1 MPTRKTE
8 SDHPLARLA
17 DEFRRAASS
26 DLEAARADRERASA
40 ARARV
45 QELVE
50 DGRRREKARREAQE
64 AYAAGTGSLED
75 LEAALRSEREHEDLV
90 RCAREGAEQVAK
102 AGSGAAAR
110 LERARC
116 DFVERAGP
124 LFREAVESKLDE
136 LAAELRS
143 FAESFLAPA
152 EQTDPALARALAQ
165 TLPGLGG
172 VAARVESALAAA
184 EAAAQ
189 RSGPRQFSPGEHG
202 EELPVQERSPA
213 DVLREVAER
222 RTDVTGRRAPVG
234 IVAGRTMQ

>member
-1 MPTRKTE
+1 MPKNTTTT
-8 SDHPLARLA
+8 HPLARLV
-17 DEFRRAASS
+17 DEY
-26 DLEAARADRERASA
+26 ARASAEDRKAAEADKQRVAA
-40 ARARV
+40 ARARID
-45 QELVE
+45 ELQR
-50 DGRRREKARREAQE
+50 DGEARKKRRIELSRAYAEGNATAAELEKAL
-64 AYAAGTGSLED
+64 AAEQRHADT
-75 LEAALRSEREHEDLV
+75 LRA
-90 RCAREGAEQVAK
+90 AREGLHAVEK
-102 AGSGAAAR
+102 AGSGAEAR
-110 LERARC
+110 LERKRA
-116 DFVERAGP
+116 DAVERMAP
-124 LFREAVESKLDE
+124 MYREAVESKLAALTDE
-136 LAAELRS
+136 LRAETER
-143 FAESFLAPA
+143 FLAPVEA
-152 EQTDPALARALAQ
+152 ADPALARALAQ